1 MSVAPAATL
10 ASWFGFLL
18 EGNRTYEV
26 VFLGS
31 TFVAIV
37 ATAMAIRV
45 ARAMRILDQPGV
57 RKIHASAIP
66 RIGGAAIVFA
76 LLATTLPVLAL
87 DNPIGKALRQDQSQ
101 ILAILAGG
109 MFIFAIG
116 LLDDVRGL
124 RPHTK
129 LLAQVA
135 AAAVVCASGARIET
149 LHFGEGLAPPL
160 GPLAWPMTMLWI
172 VGITNAVNLIDGLD
186 GLAAG
191 ISLITCAVLAAFAF
205 YVGQPVV
212 AVFMLALLGSLIGFL
227 FLNFNP
233 ARVFMGDCGSMFLGF
248 VIAAM
253 SVFCA
258 ERSASAVG
266 LALPFLALGVPI
278 FDTLFSILRRIL
290 ARRSIFSGDRGHIHH
305 RLLARGLTQS
315 QVAIIVCTVTL
326 IAAGLGAFMIFING
340 LGMLAIFGFV
350 IFLLLL
356 AFRAAG
362 AVRLRETLA
371 ASRQYVSRARQVRA
385 DNRAFDAMWLE
396 LGEAADFEQWW
407 TALCRIAETL
417 GLLRL
422 ALHVPN
428 GDGTS
433 RTLLW
438 RRPGQDSSPGR
449 KVTVWLPVGQ
459 HPGGGDLAGEV
470 DVRLDGSLEAAGR
483 RVMLLGRL
491 LDERGTANLPLP
503 TPQESPEAA
512 RPVQA
517 PAAAVPAT
525 TDKRQA
531 LERSGPARDS
541 VAEEPA

>member
-1 MSVAPAATL
+1 L
-10 ASWFGFLL
+10 K
-18 EGNRTYEV
+18 GNRTYEV

-31 TFVAIV
+31 TLVAIV

-76 LLATTLPVLAL
+76 FLAATLPVLAL
-87 DNPIGKALRQDQSQ
+87 DNRVGEVFRQDQSQ

-109 MFIFAIG
+109 LFIFAMG

-124 RPHTK
+124 RPYTK
-129 LLAQVA
+129 LLGQVA
-135 AAAVVCASGARIET
+135 AAAIVCASGARIDT
-149 LHFGEGLAPPL
+149 LHFGEGLALPL

-205 YVGQPVV
+205 SVGQPVV
-212 AVFMLALLGSLIGFL
+212 AVFMLAMLGSLIGFL

-248 VIAAM
+248 VISAT

-290 ARRSIFSGDRGHIHH
+290 GRRSIFSGDRGHIHH
-305 RLLARGLTQS
+305 RLLARGLKQH
-315 QVAIIVCTVTL
+315 QVALLIYSVTL
-326 IAAGLGAFMIFING
+326 IAAGLGAFMIFFRG

-356 AFRAAG
+356 SFRAAG

-371 ASRQYVSRARQVRA
+371 ASRQYVSRARQIKA

-396 LGEAADFEQWW
+396 LGETTDFEQWW
-407 TALCRIAETL
+407 TAICRIAERL
-417 GLLRL
+417 DLLRVV
-422 ALHVPN
+422 LHVPDGN
-428 GDGTS
+428 GTS

-438 RRPGQDSSPGR
+438 RRPGQASSPGR
-449 KVTVWLPVGQ
+449 KVTVWLPEGQ
-459 HPGGGDLAGEV
+459 HPGGGNLAAEV
-470 DVRLDGSLEAAGR
+470 DVCLDGSLEAAGR
-483 RVMLLGRL
+483 KVMLLGRL

-503 TPQESPEAA
+503 TPH
-512 RPVQA
+512 
-517 PAAAVPAT
+517 
-525 TDKRQA
+525 
-531 LERSGPARDS
+531 
-541 VAEEPA
+541 